1 MTAQSSP
8 KSGLGAVQGEE
19 SCDVVIIGSGIG
31 GLCCAALCAMYGMD
45 VIGEDRHHY
54 HYRYAEITESWKF
67 WVRFFF
73 SDPRPP
79 TRVNFEFG
87 QFFFLGPL

>member
-8 KSGLGAVQGEE
+8 QSGLGAIQGEE

-54 HYRYAEITESWKF
+54 HYRYAEITESLHMCNKHCADDVF
-67 WVRFFF
+67 MEGKK
-73 SDPRPP
+73 
-79 TRVNFEFG
+79 NI
-87 QFFFLGPL
+87 